1 MVKTTTYQQIDQH
14 LRNKNRQRQ
23 CLLPGLLARKQEA
36 GSKYKGAAVFDQF
49 VKSVV
54 TNPTALDHGAFSLAT
69 LLQLLKWVLFCFF
82 LFWGDL
88 VWLGGISFLGLDASN
103 S

>member
-1 MVKTTTYQQIDQH
+1 MVKTATYQQIDQY

-36 GSKYKGAAVFDQF
+36 RSKYKGAAVFDQL

-54 TNPTALDHGAFSLAT
+54 TNPSALDHGAFSLAT
-69 LLQLLKWVLFCFF
+69 FTTVKMDFVLFV
-82 LFWGDL
+82 LLWGDL